1 MRRRTASSDAQ
12 SRETLE
18 DNKLAQLFAELN
30 SLETF
35 RGAVHTIIDGKADA
49 LHSISP
55 PFFAFV
61 LTQLLKSNSHP
72 VLLILDDPDIS
83 ERIQSDFTVFSGFH
97 PVELT
102 GETQGEED
110 SGAFGINLA
119 GLFDFYSGVKNLYI
133 SDYKTA
139 FRKMPGRE
147 GLTATAVIIT
157 AKSEL
162 DHDELVAKLSKYG
175 YQRKDYVEEVGDFS
189 VRGSIV
195 DVFPESG
202 DNPVRIDFFGDTVD
216 SIRVFDAVTQR
227 SIQAVG
233 TFTLLPFANTS
244 KELTPFSD
252 QIPEGARIVFHEP
265 SAIPS
270 ELEKD
275 FHKFVKRVSDK
286 ASPLYW
292 KVLEKKGDDP
302 VVNVLPQP
310 TFGGKL
316 QLAANKIAELFAEGY
331 RITVA
336 SSTKHLGDN
345 FLNLLNEY
353 DELNGTMLKQEVRL
367 VQASL
372 SGGFILPGDKF
383 ALLTEHEIFGRRSPL
398 VSRKEKAKKF
408 VGLLRR
414 DLNSLRKGDY
424 VVHEE
429 YGIGKFLGLQKLKII
444 DSTQEC
450 VKIEYAEGD
459 MLYVNIDYVGK
470 LQRYASEDG
479 FNPKLSKLGGA
490 DWQTMKTRAKGKLK
504 DIAKDLIKLYA
515 DRKKSKGFTFQKD
528 SIWQHELE
536 ASFVYEDTP
545 DQVRATSEIK
555 KDMESENPMDRL
567 LCGDVGFGKTE
578 VAVRAAFK
586 AVMSGKQ
593 VAVLVPTTILAEQHY
608 NTFRDRLSEYA
619 ARVEV
624 LSRFRKKSEQK
635 VILQKLEKG
644 DVDIIIGTHRLLS
657 GDAKFHDLGLL
668 VVDEEHR
675 FGVEAKEKIR
685 QLRANVDTLY
695 MTATPIPRTLYMSLS
710 SAMDISILQTPPA
723 NRLPI
728 DTFITNFDGKLLQT
742 VIERELARGGQVY
755 VVSDTVKDLSKLADF
770 VHRRVPGA
778 KAGIVHGKMRAP
790 EIERTM
796 VHFLE
801 KKLNVLI
808 ATKIIESG
816 IDIPSV
822 NTLIVNNADRFGL
835 AELYQIRGRI
845 GRSNVQA
852 YAYLIARQFSYLTR
866 DAVRRL
872 TAIEEF
878 SELGSGF
885 NLAMRDLEIRGAGNV
900 LGREQSGF
908 INNLGFEMYNKVLEE
923 AVAEAK
929 FEENLT
935 EQLDT
940 LTRRKVEPQVTADI
954 DAYIPDDYVSMDA
967 ERFDFYKRLSRAA
980 MVAEVD
986 DIRAEMLDRFGK
998 IPEPAENL
1006 FKLIK
1011 LKISLEPLR
1020 IPKIDLRG
1028 AVVNIYLPSD
1038 DKDFY
1043 KEIFP
1048 LMMNSLDRVSDIK
1061 YRVTQEN
1068 SNARVEVNFVS
1079 NAADGQSGKIDRL
1092 ERLVEVMK
1100 VA

>member
-1 MRRRTASSDAQ
+1 MENTNLIRLMTDLDSIETSRTVIGSIPA
-12 SRETLE
+12 TG
-18 DNKLAQLFAELN
+18 
-30 SLETF
+30 T
-35 RGAVHTIIDGKADA
+35 TA
-49 LHSISP
+49 LHCLSIP
-55 PFFAFV
+55 YFAFV
-61 LTQLLKSNSHP
+61 LTRLLKSDKSP
-72 VLLILDDPDIS
+72 LLLVIDEEEAS
-83 ERIQSDFTVFSGFH
+83 ERLQSDFTVFSGIH
-97 PVELT
+97 PIQLT
-102 GETQGEED
+102 GDDQGEPD
-110 SGAFGINLA
+110 SGTFGLNLA
-119 GLFDFYSGVKNLYI
+119 GLFEFYSGARNLYVC
-133 SDYKTA
+133 DYATI
-139 FRKMPGRE
+139 FRKMPAHE
-147 GLTATAVIIT
+147 TLKETAVIIK
-157 AKSEL
+157 AQADV
-162 DHDELVAKLSKYG
+162 DHDELIKKLSRYG
-175 YQRKDYVEEVGDFS
+175 YQQKDYVEEVGDFA
-189 VRGSIV
+189 VRGSII
-195 DVFPESG
+195 DIFPDSG
-202 DNPVRIDFFGDTVD
+202 ENPIRIDFFGDNVD

-227 SIQAVG
+227 SIQG
-233 TFTLLPFANTS
+233 IDSFTLLPFANS
-244 KELTPFSD
+244 AKDSSPFSD
-252 QIPEGARIVFHEP
+252 QIPQGTRIIFHEP
-265 SAIPS
+265 AAIS
-270 ELEKD
+270 EDLAGD
-275 FHKFVKRVSDK
+275 FPELVERVSKK
-286 ASPLYW
+286 ATILYW
-292 KVLEKKGDDP
+292 KVLERVADEPG
-302 VVNVLPQP
+302 VEVTPQP

-316 QLAANKIAELFAEGY
+316 QLAANKIAELFADGY

-336 SSTKHLGDN
+336 SSTRHLEDN

-353 DELNGTMLKQEVRL
+353 DDLNGTMLKQEVQL

-372 SGGFILPGDKF
+372 SGGFILPVDKF
-383 ALLTEHEIFGRRSPL
+383 AFLTEHEIFGRRSPL
-398 VSRKEKAKKF
+398 VSRKEKARKF

-429 YGIGKFLGLQKLKII
+429 YGIGRFLGMQKLKII

-450 VKIEYAEGD
+450 VKIEYADGD
-459 MLYVNIDYVGK
+459 MLYVNIDYVGR

-490 DWQTMKTRAKGKLK
+490 DWQLMKTRAKGKLK

-545 DQVRATSEIK
+545 DQSRATSEIK
-555 KDMESENPMDRL
+555 KDMESDNPMDRL

-608 NTFRDRLSEYA
+608 NTFRDRLAEYA

-644 DVDIIIGTHRLLS
+644 DVDIVIGTHRLLS

-668 VVDEEHR
+668 IVDEEHR

-728 DTFITNFDGKLLQT
+728 DTYIINFDGKLIQS
-742 VIERELARGGQVY
+742 VIERELGRGGQVY
-755 VVSDTVKDLSKLADF
+755 IVSDTVKDLNKLADF
-770 VHRRVPGA
+770 VQRRVPGA
-778 KAGIVHGKMRAP
+778 KAGVIHGKMKAT

-801 KKLNVLI
+801 KKLNILI

-852 YAYLIARQFSYLTR
+852 YAYLIAKQFSYLTR

-940 LTRRKVEPQVTADI
+940 LTRRKVEPQVTADV
-954 DAYIPDDYVSMDA
+954 DAYIPDDYVSLDA
-967 ERFDFYKRLSRAA
+967 DRFDFYKRLSRAA
-980 MVAEVD
+980 MAAEVD

-998 IPEPAENL
+998 IPEQADNL

-1011 LKISLEPLR
+1011 LKIGLEPLR
-1020 IPKIDLRG
+1020 IPKVEMKAATVDI
-1028 AVVNIYLPSD
+1028 ILPSD
-1038 DKDFY
+1038 DHEFY

-1048 LMMNSLDRVSDIK
+1048 LMMNALDRIGDIK

-1068 SNARVEVNFVS
+1068 ANAKVEVKFVS
-1079 NAADGQSGKIDRL
+1079 GGSESEGAKIDRL
-1092 ERLVEVMK
+1092 ERLVEVLK
-1100 VA
+1100 II

>member
-1 MRRRTASSDAQ
+1 M
-12 SRETLE
+12 
-18 DNKLAQLFAELN
+18 
-30 SLETF
+30 
-35 RGAVHTIIDGKADA
+35 
-49 LHSISP
+49 
-55 PFFAFV
+55 
-61 LTQLLKSNSHP
+61 
-72 VLLILDDPDIS
+72 
-83 ERIQSDFTVFSGFH
+83 
-97 PVELT
+97 
-102 GETQGEED
+102 
-110 SGAFGINLA
+110 
-119 GLFDFYSGVKNLYI
+119 
-133 SDYKTA
+133 
-139 FRKMPGRE
+139 
-147 GLTATAVIIT
+147 
-157 AKSEL
+157 
-162 DHDELVAKLSKYG
+162 VA
-175 YQRKDYVEEVGDFS
+175 
-189 VRGSIV
+189 
-195 DVFPESG
+195 
-202 DNPVRIDFFGDTVD
+202 
-216 SIRVFDAVTQR
+216 A
-227 SIQAVG
+227 
-233 TFTLLPFANTS
+233 
-244 KELTPFSD
+244 
-252 QIPEGARIVFHEP
+252 
-265 SAIPS
+265 
-270 ELEKD
+270 
-275 FHKFVKRVSDK
+275 
-286 ASPLYW
+286 
-292 KVLEKKGDDP
+292 
-302 VVNVLPQP
+302 
-310 TFGGKL
+310 
-316 QLAANKIAELFAEGY
+316 
-331 RITVA
+331 
-336 SSTKHLGDN
+336 STKHLEDN

-353 DELNGTMLKQEVRL
+353 DDLNGTMLKQEVRL

-372 SGGFILPGDKF
+372 SGGFILPDDRF
-383 ALLTEHEIFGRRSPL
+383 ALFTEHEIFGRRSPL
-398 VSRKEKAKKF
+398 VSRREKAKKF

-429 YGIGKFLGLQKLKII
+429 YGIGRFLGMEKLKIV

-459 MLYVNIDYVGK
+459 MLYVNVDYVGK

-490 DWQTMKTRAKGKLK
+490 EWQLMKTRAKGKLK

-515 DRKKSKGFTFQKD
+515 DRKKSKGVSFQKD

-555 KDMESENPMDRL
+555 ADMESENPMDRL

-593 VAVLVPTTILAEQHY
+593 VAVLVPTTILAEQHH

-619 ARVEV
+619 AKVEV

-635 VILQKLEKG
+635 QILERLEKG
-644 DVDIIIGTHRLLS
+644 EVDIIIGTHRLLS

-668 VVDEEHR
+668 IVDEEHR

-710 SAMDISILQTPPA
+710 SAMDISILQSPPA

-728 DTFITNFDGKLLQT
+728 DTYIVSFDGKLLQS
-742 VIERELARGGQVY
+742 VIERELGRGGQVY
-755 VVSDTVKDLSKLADF
+755 IVSDTVKDLAKLADF
-770 VHRRVPGA
+770 VHRRVPAA
-778 KAGIVHGKMRAP
+778 KAGIIHGKMRAP

-796 VHFLE
+796 IHFLE
-801 KKLNVLI
+801 KKLNVLV

-852 YAYLIARQFSYLTR
+852 YAYLIAKQFSNMTR

-885 NLAMRDLEIRGAGNV
+885 NLAMRDLEIRGAGNL

-908 INNLGFEMYNKVLEE
+908 INNMGFEMYNKVLEE

-940 LTRRKVEPQVTADI
+940 LTRRKVEPQVSADV
-954 DAYIPDDYVSMDA
+954 DAFIPDDYVSLDA

-980 MVAEVD
+980 TTADID
-986 DIRAEMLDRFGK
+986 DMRAEMLDRFGK
-998 IPEPAENL
+998 IPDPAENL
-1006 FKLIK
+1006 LRLIK
-1011 LKISLEPLR
+1011 LKIKLEPLR
-1020 IPKIDLRG
+1020 IPKLELRG
-1028 AVVNIYLPSD
+1028 EQVKIYLPSD

-1043 KEIFP
+1043 RESFP
-1048 LMMNSLDRVSDIK
+1048 LIMNALDRVSDIK
-1061 YRVTQEN
+1061 HRVTQEN
-1068 SNARVEVNFVS
+1068 SQARVEITFSS
-1079 NAADGQSGKIDRL
+1079 NPRDEKGAKIDML
-1092 ERLVEVMK
+1092 ERLIEILMV
-1100 VA
+1100 

>member
-1 MRRRTASSDAQ
+1 MENSKP
-12 SRETLE
+12 SRLSA
-18 DNKLAQLFAELN
+18 DLA
-30 SLETF
+30 SLET
-35 RGAVHTIIDGKADA
+35 VQKTIDTLIKAKSISI
-49 LHSISP
+49 HSISV

-61 LTQLLKSNSHP
+61 LAQLLKTEDSG
-72 VLLILDDPDIS
+72 LLLVVDDPDVS
-83 ERIQSDFTVFSGFH
+83 ERLQSDFTIFSGSA
-97 PVELT
+97 PVELA
-102 GETQGEED
+102 GEDINE
-110 SGAFGINLA
+110 SGAFGPNLA
-119 GLFDFYSGVKNLYI
+119 GLFDFYSSNKNLYI
-133 SDYKTA
+133 ADYATI
-139 FRKMPGRE
+139 FRKMPAQE
-147 GLTATAVIIT
+147 DLKSTAVIIQ
-157 AKSEL
+157 AQSDL
-162 DHDELVAKLSKYG
+162 DHDELVARLSKYG
-175 YQRKDYVEEVGDFS
+175 YQRKDYVEEVGDFA

-202 DNPVRIDFFGDTVD
+202 ENPVRIDFFGDNVD
-216 SIRVFDAVTQR
+216 SIRVFDSVTQR
-227 SIQAVG
+227 SIQAIG
-233 TFTLLPFANTS
+233 SFTLLPFASST
-244 KELTPFSD
+244 EDTAHFSD
-252 QIPEGARIVFHEP
+252 QIPAGTTVIFHEP
-265 SAIPS
+265 AAVPAEMAAEFDKLTRKI
-270 ELEKD
+270 E
-275 FHKFVKRVSDK
+275 DK
-286 ASPLYW
+286 ARLVYW
-292 KVLEKKGDDP
+292 KILERREGDPTVD
-302 VVNVLPQP
+302 VVPQP

-316 QLAANKIAELFAEGY
+316 QLAASKIAELFGEGY
-331 RITVA
+331 RIMVA
-336 SSTKHLGDN
+336 SSTKHLEDN

-353 DELNGTMLKQEVRL
+353 DELNETMLKQEVRL

-372 SGGFILPGDKF
+372 SGGFILPSDRF

-398 VSRKEKAKKF
+398 ISRKEKARKF

-414 DLNSLRKGDY
+414 DLTSLRKGDY

-429 YGIGKFLGLQKLKII
+429 YGIGRFLGMEKLKII

-459 MLYVNIDYVGK
+459 KLYVNVDYVGK

-479 FNPKLSKLGGA
+479 FTPKLSKLGGA
-490 DWQTMKTRAKGKLK
+490 EWQLMKSRAKGKLK

-515 DRKKSKGFTFQKD
+515 DRKKSKGFTFQRD

-545 DQVRATSEIK
+545 DQVRATAEIK
-555 KDMESENPMDRL
+555 SDMESDNPMDRL

-624 LSRFRKKSEQK
+624 LSRFKSKARQK
-635 VILQKLEKG
+635 QILEKLEKG
-644 DVDIIIGTHRLLS
+644 EVDIVIGTHRLLS

-668 VVDEEHR
+668 IVDEEHR

-710 SAMDISILQTPPA
+710 SAMDISILQSPPA

-728 DTFITNFDGKLLQT
+728 DTYIVNFDGKLLQS
-742 VIERELARGGQVY
+742 VVERELARGGQVY
-755 VVSDTVKDLSKLADF
+755 VVSDTVKDLGKLAEF
-770 VHRRVPGA
+770 VHRRVPAA
-778 KAGIVHGKMRAP
+778 KAGIIHGKMKAS

-796 VHFLE
+796 IHFLE

-852 YAYLIARQFSYLTR
+852 YAYLIAKQFSNMTR

-885 NLAMRDLEIRGAGNV
+885 NLAMRDLEIRGAGNL

-908 INNLGFEMYNKVLEE
+908 INNMGFEMYNKVLEE

-940 LTRRKVEPQVTADI
+940 LTRRKVEPQLTVDV
-954 DAYIPDDYVSMDA
+954 DAFIPDDYVSLDA

-980 MVAEVD
+980 KTAEID
-986 DIRAEMLDRFGK
+986 DMRAEMLDRFGK

-1006 FKLIK
+1006 LRLIK
-1011 LKISLEPLR
+1011 LKIRLEPLR
-1020 IPKIDLRG
+1020 IPKVEMHG
-1028 AVVNIYLPSD
+1028 ALATIHLPSD
-1038 DKDFY
+1038 DKEFY
-1043 KEIFP
+1043 QEIFP
-1048 LMMNSLDRVSDIK
+1048 LMMNALDRVGDVKHRI
-1061 YRVTQEN
+1061 TQEN
-1068 SNARVEVNFVS
+1068 SSARLEVTFLS
-1079 NAADGQSGKIDRL
+1079 DAAAEEAGKIERL
-1092 ERLVEVMK
+1092 ERLIEVM
-1100 VA
+1100 V

>member
-1 MRRRTASSDAQ
+1 MESAKIPQLSGDLVSLQTSRTTTDSILSAKSI
-12 SRETLE
+12 T
-18 DNKLAQLFAELN
+18 
-30 SLETF
+30 
-35 RGAVHTIIDGKADA
+35 
-49 LHSISP
+49 LHSISA
-55 PFFAFV
+55 PFLAFV
-61 LTQLLKSNSHP
+61 LTQLLESDGAP
-72 VLLILDDPDIS
+72 LLVVIDDPEVS
-83 ERIQSDFTVFSGFH
+83 ERIQSDFAVFSGMH

-102 GETQGEED
+102 SED
-110 SGAFGINLA
+110 QTDDGSGVFGPNLA
-119 GLFDFYSGVKNLYI
+119 GLFDFYSGIKNLYV
-133 SDYKTA
+133 SDYATI
-139 FRKMPGRE
+139 FRKMPPRE
-147 GLTATAVIIT
+147 TLQATAVIIQ
-157 AKSEL
+157 AHSEL
-162 DHDELVAKLSKYG
+162 DHDSLVAKLSKYG
-175 YQRKDYVEEVGDFS
+175 YQRKDYVEEVGDFAI
-189 VRGSIV
+189 RGSIV
-195 DVFPESG
+195 DIFPDSG
-202 DNPVRIDFFGDTVD
+202 ENPIRIDFFGDSVD

-227 SIQAVG
+227 SIQTIG
-233 TFTLLPFANTS
+233 SFTLLPFANS
-244 KELTPFSD
+244 NKEASPFSD
-252 QIPEGARIVFHEP
+252 QIPEGTRIVFHEP
-265 SAIPS
+265 AAIAT
-270 ELEKD
+270 ELSTVLDGFIK
-275 FHKFVKRVSDK
+275 KVAGKTNLV
-286 ASPLYW
+286 YW
-292 KVLEKKGDDP
+292 KVLERKEGEH
-302 VVNVLPQP
+302 VVNVVPQP

-316 QLAANKIAELFAEGY
+316 QLAANKIAELFSEGY

-336 SSTKHLGDN
+336 SSTKHLSDN

-372 SGGFILPGDKF
+372 SGGFILPDDRF

-429 YGIGKFLGLQKLKII
+429 YGIGRFQGMQKLKII

-459 MLYVNIDYVGK
+459 VLYVNVDYVGK

-490 DWQTMKTRAKGKLK
+490 DWQLMKTRAKGKLK

-515 DRKKSKGFTFQKD
+515 DRKKSKGFMFQRD

-536 ASFVYEDTP
+536 SSFVYEDTP

-555 KDMESENPMDRL
+555 SDMENENPMDRL

-624 LSRFRKKSEQK
+624 LSRFKKKSEQTL
-635 VILQKLEKG
+635 ILQKLGKG
-644 DVDIIIGTHRLLS
+644 DIDIIIGTHRLLS

-668 VVDEEHR
+668 IVDEEHR

-728 DTFITNFDGKLLQT
+728 DTYIVNFDGKLLQS
-742 VIERELARGGQVY
+742 VIERELGRGGQVY
-755 VVSDTVKDLSKLADF
+755 IVSDTVKDLGKLGEF

-778 KAGIVHGKMRAP
+778 KAGVIHGKMKP
-790 EIERTM
+790 SEIERTM

-852 YAYLIARQFSYLTR
+852 YAYLIARQFSSLTR

-940 LTRRKVEPQVTADI
+940 LTRRKVEPQVTADV
-954 DAYIPDDYVSMDA
+954 DAYIPDDYVSLDA
-967 ERFDFYKRLSRAA
+967 ERFDFYKRLSRAT
-980 MVAEVD
+980 MTAEID
-986 DIRAEMLDRFGK
+986 DMRAEMLDRFGK
-998 IPEPAENL
+998 MPEPAENL
-1006 FKLIK
+1006 LRLIK
-1011 LKISLEPLR
+1011 MKMKLEPLR
-1020 IPKIDLRG
+1020 IPKLEMHG
-1028 AVVNIYLPSD
+1028 SLVKIYLPSD

-1043 KEIFP
+1043 KEVFP
-1048 LMMNSLDRVSDIK
+1048 LMMNALDRVSNIK
-1061 YRVTQEN
+1061 CRVTQEN
-1068 SNARVEVNFVS
+1068 SNARVEVNFLSEVS
-1079 NAADGQSGKIDRL
+1079 DGEAGKIEQL
-1092 ERLVEVMK
+1092 EHLIEIMK
-1100 VA
+1100 V

>member
-1 MRRRTASSDAQ
+1 M
-12 SRETLE
+12 
-18 DNKLAQLFAELN
+18 
-30 SLETF
+30 
-35 RGAVHTIIDGKADA
+35 
-49 LHSISP
+49 
-55 PFFAFV
+55 FAFV
-61 LTQLLKSNSHP
+61 INHLLKSDDSSIL
-72 VLLILDDPDIS
+72 LLIDDPDIR
-83 ERIQSDFTVFSGFH
+83 ERVQSDFAMFSGTH
-97 PVELT
+97 PVELNS
-102 GETQGEED
+102 GDQAEEETLM
-110 SGAFGINLA
+110 FGLNLA
-119 GLFDFYSGVKNLYI
+119 GLFDFYSGAKNLYV
-133 SDYKTA
+133 SDYATA
-139 FRKMPGRE
+139 FREIPARE
-147 GLTATAVIIT
+147 TLEANAVIIH
-157 AKSEL
+157 AKSEC
-162 DHDELVAKLSKYG
+162 DHDDLVAKLTKYG
-175 YQRKDYVEEVGDFS
+175 YQRKDYVEEVGDFA

-195 DVFPESG
+195 DIFPDSG
-202 DNPVRIDFFGDTVD
+202 ENPLRLDFFADNVD
-216 SIRVFDAVTQR
+216 SIRIFDAVTQR
-227 SIQAVG
+227 SIQPVG
-233 TFTLLPFANTS
+233 SFTLLPFANLGR
-244 KELTPFSD
+244 EGTPFAGQVPD
-252 QIPEGARIVFHEP
+252 GTRIIFHEP
-265 SAIPS
+265 ASLPPDQS
-270 ELEKD
+270 THFK
-275 FHKFVKRVSDK
+275 HFVESVTGRTT
-286 ASPLYW
+286 LIYW
-292 KVLEKKGDDP
+292 KMLERKGDEP
-302 VVNVLPQP
+302 AVNVLPQP

-316 QLAANKIAELFAEGY
+316 QLAAAKIAELFADGY
-331 RITVA
+331 RISVA

-345 FLNLLNEY
+345 FMNLLNEY
-353 DELNGTMLKQEVRL
+353 DDLNGTMLRQEVTL

-372 SGGFILPGDKF
+372 SGGFILPDDKF

-398 VSRKEKAKKF
+398 ISRKEKAKKF

-429 YGIGKFLGLQKLKII
+429 HGIGRFLGMEKLKII

-450 VKIEYAEGD
+450 VKIEYADGD
-459 MLYVNIDYVGK
+459 MLYVNVDYVGK

-490 DWQTMKTRAKGKLK
+490 EWQLMKTRAKGKLK

-515 DRKKSKGFTFQKD
+515 DRKKSPGFEFQKD

-555 KDMESENPMDRL
+555 KDMESGNPMDRL

-608 NTFRDRLSEYA
+608 NTFRDRLSDYA

-624 LSRFRKKSEQK
+624 LSRFRKKTEQK
-635 VILQKLEKG
+635 VILKKLEQG
-644 DVDIIIGTHRLLS
+644 EVDIIIGTHRLLS
-657 GDAKFHDLGLL
+657 GDAKFRDLGLL

-685 QLRANVDTLY
+685 QLKANVDTLY

-728 DTFITNFDGKLLQT
+728 DTYVINFDGKLLQS
-742 VIERELARGGQVY
+742 VIERELGRGGQVY
-755 VVSDTVKDLSKLADF
+755 VVSDTVKDLIKLADF

-778 KAGIVHGKMRAP
+778 KAGIVHGKMRAT

-852 YAYLIARQFSYLTR
+852 YAYLIAKQFSYLTR

-908 INNLGFEMYNKVLEE
+908 INNLGFEMYNRVLEE

-929 FEENLT
+929 FEENMND
-935 EQLDT
+935 QLDT
-940 LTRRKVEPQVTADI
+940 LTRRKVEPQITADV
-954 DAYIPDDYVSMDA
+954 DAFIPDDYVSLDA

-980 MVAEVD
+980 TVSEAE
-986 DIRAEMLDRFGK
+986 DIRSEMLDRFGK

-1006 FKLIK
+1006 LSLIRM
-1011 LKISLEPLR
+1011 KIRLEPLR
-1020 IPKIDLRG
+1020 IPKLEMRG
-1028 AVVNIYLPSD
+1028 KRINIYLPSD

-1043 KEIFP
+1043 REIFP
-1048 LMMNSLDRVSDIK
+1048 LIMNALDRVADIK
-1061 YRVTQEN
+1061 CRITQEN
-1068 SNARVEVNFVS
+1068 SSAKIEVEFHPDGS
-1079 NAADGQSGKIDRL
+1079 DNAAGKISGL
-1092 ERLVEVMK
+1092 ERLIEIMRII
-1100 VA
+1100 